1 MGAAGNP
8 ERGVSTGR
16 WSRDSSAMLAHA
28 ADRIHSFAPYPKGQR
43 VILAC
48 SGGADSTFL
57 ALAWRFAV
65 AHLPKDV
72 VHALPKATVVIVDHG
87 HRPGSDSDAIQ
98 ALSLYSALGLPAE
111 IRTVGA
117 AADSNESD
125 LRSLRYQALLQAAA
139 DLKASR
145 ILFAHHADDHAETV
159 LLRILRGTGLAGLA
173 GIPARRPLS
182 PDVELLRPLLNLRSE
197 AIRQSLRDANQPW
210 IEDPSNADPALAAR
224 NHLRHQVLPQLD
236 ALASAEPTTALLRL
250 SAEASEWRSA
260 RDEILDTYGDFQ
272 KLPSY
277 LKRCVIQRHL
287 QECGETVSPSRL
299 RDLEGALQQRNRAGI
314 DATRTL
320 VYKKSGRLQ
329 VVESTA
335 Q

>member
-1 MGAAGNP
+1 
-8 ERGVSTGR
+8 
-16 WSRDSSAMLAHA
+16 MLAQA
-28 ADRIHSFAPYPKGQR
+28 ADRIHSFAPYPMGQP

-57 ALAWRFAV
+57 ALAWRYA
-65 AHLPKDV
+65 ADLPSTKDD
-72 VHALPKATVVIVDHG
+72 ALPEASVVIVDHG
-87 HRPGSDSDAIQ
+87 HRSGSDSDALQ
-98 ALSLYSALGLPAE
+98 ALELYKSLGLAAE
-111 IRTVGA
+111 IRTLQLSSDANEA
-117 AADSNESD
+117 A
-125 LRSLRYQALLQAAA
+125 LRSARYAALLQAAA
-139 DLKASR
+139 DHQASR

-159 LLRILRGTGLAGLA
+159 LLRILRGTGLAGLS
-173 GIPARRPLS
+173 GIPARRALS
-182 PDVELLRPLLNLRSE
+182 PSVELLRPLLALRAD
-197 AIRQSLRDANQPW
+197 AIRQTLRDAHQAW

-224 NHLRHQVLPQLD
+224 NHLRHQVMPQLD
-236 ALASAEPTTALLRL
+236 VLASAEPTTALLRL
-250 SAEASEWRSA
+250 AEEASAWKDA
-260 RDEILDTYGDFQ
+260 RDEILDTYVDFQ

-277 LKRCVIQRHL
+277 FRRCVIQRHL
-287 QECGETVSPSRL
+287 QECGETVSPARL

>member
-16 WSRDSSAMLAHA
+16 WSRDSSVMLAQA

-57 ALAWRFAV
+57 ALAWRFAA
-65 AHLPKDV
+65 AHLPKDAV
-72 VHALPKATVVIVDHG
+72 DALPQATAVIVDHG
-87 HRPGSDSDAIQ
+87 HRPDSDSDALQ
-98 ALSLYSALGLPAE
+98 ALELYKSLGFPAE
-111 IRTVGA
+111 IRNLQLSSA
-117 AADSNESD
+117 ANEST
-125 LRSLRYQALLQAAA
+125 LRSARYAALLQAAT
-139 DLKASR
+139 DLQASR

-159 LLRILRGTGLAGLA
+159 LLRILRGTGLAGLS
-173 GIPARRPLS
+173 GIPARRALTPN
-182 PDVELLRPLLNLRSE
+182 VELLRPLLALRSS
-197 AIRQSLRDANQPW
+197 AIRQALRDAHQPW

-250 SAEASEWRSA
+250 STEAAEWQSA
-260 RDEILDTYGDFQ
+260 RDEILDTYVDFQ

-277 LKRCVIQRHL
+277 FRRCVIQHHL
-287 QECGETVSPSRL
+287 QECGETVSPARL
-299 RDLEGALQQRNRAGI
+299 RDLEGALVQRNRAGI
-314 DATRTL
+314 DAKRTL
-320 VYKKSGRLQ
+320 VYKKSGRLH